1 MSLIHRNRSDVD
13 WPDLFGARMF
23 DVPATWKDLFDDTD
37 MKVEEFRDGDTLV
50 VRAEMPGIDP
60 DKDVEIT
67 VSDGMLHLSA
77 ERRSETKTEDKK
89 GYRSEFRYGSF
100 SRSVRLPAGAGEED
114 VKATY
119 DDGILEVRIPI
130 DEKSNGAKKIPI
142 TRGSS

>member
-23 DVPATWKDLFDDTD
+23 DVPTVWKDLFDDSE

-67 VSDGMLHLSA
+67 VADRMLHLRA

-100 SRSVRLPAGAGEED
+100 SRAVRLPAGAGEDD
-114 VKATY
+114 VKASY
-119 DDGILEVRIPI
+119 DDGILEVRIPV
-130 DEKSNGAKKIPI
+130 DDNANGAKKIPI
-142 TRGSS
+142 TRAAG

>member
-23 DVPATWKDLFDDTD
+23 DVPTAWKDLFDDSD

-67 VSDGMLHLSA
+67 VADGMLHLSA

-100 SRSVRLPAGAGEED
+100 SRSVRLPAGAGEDD

-130 DEKSNGAKKIPI
+130 DERSNGAKKIPI
-142 TRGSS
+142 TRTAG